1 MKALTATI
9 GIAMWL
15 SCAPAGAVDQ
25 ESVDLGKMLF
35 ESRCATCHGL
45 DGKGDGPQAQTLP
58 KKPANLTTLAKRH
71 GGVFPTQHV
80 KEVIDGRVDVLAH
93 GPREMPVWGR
103 IFQVNVPE
111 VPPDVAGNFSFPETT
126 VRNKIQALIDY
137 LSQLQDMK

>member
-25 ESVDLGKMLF
+25 ASLDLGKMLF
-35 ESRCATCHGL
+35 ESKCATCHGM

-80 KEVIDGRVDVLAH
+80 KGVIDGRVDVLAH

-111 VPPDVAGNFSFPETT
+111 LPPGVAGNFSFPETT

-137 LSQLQDMK
+137 LSQLQDAN